1 MAVVH
6 KVDYEGNSH
15 EHLSLFVW
23 NNNGTIENCASIAD
37 SMNVAMD
44 IYPGMAT
51 NNYSSGVIENCYSY
65 IGDWFG
71 DWYPFGV
78 VTRMGLCWQNWG
90 VIKNC
95 YYNTWSYNEYGMW
108 HDEEAVVASYEGEI
122 TEIMNFEPTP
132 YFQSPFWELK
142 DSVSVTSSTGY
153 VYRTNELGEALLDW
167 VLGQDNSEFF
177 NYWCYESATFLPNN
191 LPVLCDLDITNV
203 KEDVEE
209 KLTVYPNPAK
219 DIVRID
225 GVEPAEVKVYN
236 ALGQLVKTVHGTNEI
251 SVDGLSKGVYLL
263 HIQDKRGMPYSER
276 IMVTR

>member
-1 MAVVH
+1 
-6 KVDYEGNSH
+6 
-15 EHLSLFVW
+15 
-23 NNNGTIENCASIAD
+23 
-37 SMNVAMD
+37 
-44 IYPGMAT
+44 
-51 NNYSSGVIENCYSY
+51 
-65 IGDWFG
+65 
-71 DWYPFGV
+71 
-78 VTRMGLCWQNWG
+78 MGLCWQNWG

-108 HDEEAVVASYEGEI
+108 HDEEAVVASYGGEI
-122 TEIMNFEPTP
+122 TEIMNFEPTS

-142 DSVSVTSSTGY
+142 DSVSVTSHTGY

-209 KLTVYPNPAK
+209 KLAVYPNPAK
-219 DIVRID
+219 DIIRID

-251 SVDGLSKGVYLL
+251 NVDGLSKGVYLL
-263 HIQDKRGMPYSER
+263 HIKDKRGMPYSER